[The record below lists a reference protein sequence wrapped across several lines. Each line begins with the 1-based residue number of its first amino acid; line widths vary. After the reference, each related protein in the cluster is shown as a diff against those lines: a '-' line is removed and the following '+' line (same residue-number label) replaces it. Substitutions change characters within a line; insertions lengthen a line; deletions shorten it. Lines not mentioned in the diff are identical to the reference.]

1 MHTCTRPGLPLA
13 ARALCWKS
21 GLLVMVCGRG
31 SVDTGPPLIPWEP
44 VQGACATQSFR
55 APGSQRPLH
64 MATPS
69 AAHLGLP
76 WLRVSR
82 SCCRAG
88 HGGQGAPW
96 VTFACVS
103 FQPRSTPFSQN
114 RLRHSVQVSFS
125 FCLLFNLYLDSFE
138 TLQSDLTL
146 ELSVAGAPHAT
157 GVAPKHLVQSC
168 WAHRALPIGHLP
180 RDGGHCPRARLD
192 PQPGAL
198 TNTGSRMLTW
208 CKPWS
213 HGAGSD
219 LCCPGVRQ

>member
-1 MHTCTRPGLPLA
+1 MGDLWIQGLHPHPGSLCRGPVPHGHSGLQAASGPSTWRHHQQRTWACPGCVCRGHVAGQVTEGRERPGSLLP
-13 ARALCWKS
+13 R
-21 GLLVMVCGRG
+21 
-31 SVDTGPPLIPWEP
+31 
-44 VQGACATQSFR
+44 
-55 APGSQRPLH
+55 
-64 MATPS
+64 
-69 AAHLGLP
+69 
-76 WLRVSR
+76 
-82 SCCRAG
+82 
-88 HGGQGAPW
+88 
-96 VTFACVS
+96 VS
-103 FQPRSTPFSQN
+103 FQPRFTPFSQN

-198 TNTGSRMLTW
+198 TNTGSRVLTW